1 MITDTWKSSPKVYI
15 AGAQSRAKTLKGIL
29 NYLYPSMKVEG
40 FLVDC
45 LDENES
51 IIDGISVW
59 ERKNNISVDV
69 SCPVFIATKGIHHND
84 IKQELE
90 EIGFSNIYPIT
101 SELDNFFRN
110 AYVRK
115 YYKENNK
122 DFARIGE
129 FEAKVISRD
138 MDNDAVIYVAKSI
151 YDKPL
156 RSNYSAPTYEE
167 YIQVGAALTEER
179 LDNINYLDSVGDN
192 ISEKNRQYC
201 ELTALYWIWKNTN
214 NSFAG
219 LAHYRRH
226 FLIPDNWAEIMASN
240 HIDVILPVP
249 TYVSPNI
256 SDNYKE
262 RHIPEDWDYLMEY
275 LETNFR
281 EEYVVASKVFSENLY
296 SPCNMFIAT
305 RDVLEEMCEF
315 IFPIID
321 AVVEH
326 GGTKEDVY
334 MNRYAGFISERLITL
349 FFEKNRDRYKIVYA
363 DKTFLN

>member
-1 MITDTWKSSPKVYI
+1 MTADTWKFVSKVYI

-29 NYLYPSMKVEG
+29 NYLYPLMKVEG

-45 LDENES
+45 LNENES
-51 IIDGISVW
+51 IIDDIPVC
-59 ERKNNISVDV
+59 ERKNSKSADI

-90 EIGFSNIYPIT
+90 EMGFSEIYPIT
-101 SELDNFFRN
+101 INVDNFFRN
-110 AYVRK
+110 AYVEK
-115 YYKENNK
+115 YYKENNRE
-122 DFARIGE
+122 FIRIEEYRGK
-129 FEAKVISRD
+129 EAIRD

-151 YDKPL
+151 YDKSL
-156 RSNYSAPTYEE
+156 QSNYNTPAYEK

-179 LDNINYLDSVGDN
+179 LENINYVDSVGDN

-201 ELTALYWIWKNTN
+201 ELTALYWLWKNTKN
-214 NSFAG
+214 KYTG

-226 FLIPDNWAEIMASN
+226 FVIPDNWADIMDSN

-256 SDNYKE
+256 SENYKE

-275 LETNFR
+275 LESNYR
-281 EEYVVASKVFSENLY
+281 EEYAVASKIFVENLY
-296 SPCNMFIAT
+296 SPCNMFVAR

-326 GGTKEDVY
+326 GGYKEDVY

-349 FFEKNRDRYKIVYA
+349 FFEVHRNRFKIVYA
-363 DKTFLN
+363 NKTFLN